1 MSEGGDLL
9 EHMNVFNKLI
19 SPLRSMEVKVDE
31 EDQALLLLS
40 SLPKSYDHLVTTI
53 LYGKDTLKMEEVKTT
68 LLSNETRS
76 KIGSSTGEG
85 LLVKSS
91 GQESGCSKERGKKK
105 NKFRSKSRGQNNRC
119 HICKEEGH
127 WKVNYPK
134 KNKQKAK

>member
-53 LYGKDTLKMEEVKTT
+53 LYDKDTLKIKEVKTT

-76 KIGSSTGEG
+76 KTGSSIGEG

-91 GQESGCSKERGKKK
+91 GQERGCSKERGKKK
-105 NKFRSKSRGQNNRC
+105 NMFKSQSRGQNNRC
-119 HICKEEGH
+119 HICNEEGH
-127 WKVNYPK
+127 
-134 KNKQKAK
+134 